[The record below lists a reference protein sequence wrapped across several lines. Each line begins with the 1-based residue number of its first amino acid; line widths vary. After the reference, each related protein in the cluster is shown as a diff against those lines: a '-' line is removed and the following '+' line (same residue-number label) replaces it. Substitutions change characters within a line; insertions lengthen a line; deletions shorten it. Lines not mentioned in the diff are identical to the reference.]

1 MDLLAY
7 AHPLVATIG
16 LLLAFVVF
24 RDGFAQR
31 RQRVRRRQAPEG
43 SRKRHVKLGPWA
55 VALSVLSLVGG
66 LGSAVVLRD
75 WAPLATFHG
84 KLGVVSVLGF
94 LGLWWM
100 GRQLVAQTGPLAPK
114 HGVLGLFTLFAAG
127 LTGVLGLS
135 LLP

>member
-7 AHPLVATIG
+7 AHPLVASVG
-16 LLLAFVVF
+16 LVLAFFVF

-31 RQRVRRRQAPEG
+31 RQRVLRRQAPEG
-43 SRKRHVKLGPWA
+43 SRKRHVKQGPWV

-75 WAPLATFHG
+75 WAPLATWHG
-84 KLGVVSVLGF
+84 RLGLLSVLGF
-94 LGLWWM
+94 LGLWRL
-100 GRQLVAQTGPLAPK
+100 GRQLVPETGPLAPK
-114 HGVLGLFTLFAAG
+114 HGLLGLLTLFVAG